1 MISYKGEYEE
11 PLRVMRV
18 ERRKFPLFLPDFG
31 AILYFFTDSIV
42 ASRVQ
47 GGKYRGL
54 PPMRGIVRMLQSLL
68 RRGEGGGK
76 GRWDY
81 VKFIVKRPKSVSS
94 DPSFRPWHLTPS
106 HPVGN

>member
-47 GGKYRGL
+47 GGNYRGL
-54 PPMRGIVRMLQSLL
+54 PPMWGIVRMLESLL
-68 RRGEGGGK
+68 RGGGEGRGDG
-76 GRWDY
+76 
-81 VKFIVKRPKSVSS
+81 II
-94 DPSFRPWHLTPS
+94 
-106 HPVGN
+106 

>member
-1 MISYKGEYEE
+1 
-11 PLRVMRV
+11 MRV

-54 PPMRGIVRMLQSLL
+54 PPMWGIVRMLQSLL
-68 RRGEGGGK
+68 RGGGGGK
-76 GRWDY
+76 GGWDY